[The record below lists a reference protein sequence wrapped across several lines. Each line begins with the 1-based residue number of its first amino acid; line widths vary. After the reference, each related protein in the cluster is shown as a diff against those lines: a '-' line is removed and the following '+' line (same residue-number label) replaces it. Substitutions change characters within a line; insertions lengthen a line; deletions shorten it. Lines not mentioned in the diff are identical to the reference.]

1 MVSFT
6 SLRKRYF
13 GDNTMSADENT
24 TTDPENNDAGAVAD
38 VSKQQQQQEATK
50 DVGYTDHHH
59 PNHTI
64 IHMCGSANSGG
75 LKPKTTKIADLST
88 GEPVSFV
95 LLLLIIHTKL

>member
-1 MVSFT
+1 
-6 SLRKRYF
+6 
-13 GDNTMSADENT
+13 MSADENT

-64 IHMCGSANSGG
+64 IHMCGSANRGG

-95 LLLLIIHTKL
+95 LLLLLVIHTKL

>member
-1 MVSFT
+1 
-6 SLRKRYF
+6 
-13 GDNTMSADENT
+13 MSAADETTT

-38 VSKQQQQQEATK
+38 VSKQQQQEATK

-95 LLLLIIHTKL
+95 LLLLLVIHTKL